1 MLIDSQ
7 FRWENAMSGI
17 ILYKSKYGTTKRYAA
32 WIAAALDADLFDV
45 KDISTAKIN
54 EYDYVVLGGGMYAGS
69 VLGANL
75 INKIKCKQIVIFT
88 VGLADPA
95 TTDYSEHIKKMF
107 PDGVPENVKI
117 FHFRGGINYN
127 KLSLVHKTMMSMLV
141 KTVQKKTDL
150 SEEEKLFASSY
161 GSEIDFCDEK
171 AISPLVEYI
180 KGLL

>member
-1 MLIDSQ
+1 M
-7 FRWENAMSGI
+7 RGI
-17 ILYKSKYGTTKRYAA
+17 ILYKSKYGTTKQYAA
-32 WIAAALDADLFDV
+32 WIAKALNADLFDV
-45 KDISTAKIN
+45 KSISIAKIN

-75 INKIKCKQIVIFT
+75 INKIKCKQIVLFT

-107 PDGVPENVKI
+107 PDGVPQNAKV
-117 FHFRGGINYN
+117 FHFRGGINYD

-141 KTVQKKTDL
+141 KTVQKKTVL
-150 SEEEKLFASSY
+150 SDEENLFLSSY

-171 AISPLVEYI
+171 TIMPLIEYI
-180 KGLL
+180 RGVM